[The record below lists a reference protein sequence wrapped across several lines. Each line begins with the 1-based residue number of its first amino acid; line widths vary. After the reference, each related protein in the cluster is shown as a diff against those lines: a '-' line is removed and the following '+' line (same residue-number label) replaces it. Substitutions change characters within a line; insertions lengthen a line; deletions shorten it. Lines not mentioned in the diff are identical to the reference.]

1 MYLTRKSFKEINLD
15 DPFFDSLKADYSE
28 FSHWFA
34 KKAKEEELAYVF
46 QNEHGDMDGFLYLKI
61 EEGSLG
67 DVVPALPSARRIK
80 VGTLKINAHGTKLG
94 ERFLKKI
101 FDHAIFETVKEIY
114 VTVFAHHA
122 PLVALLER
130 YGFLR
135 KAEKITQ
142 NGTELVL
149 VRNLCA
155 NYIDVVS
162 SYPLVRLDNERVF
175 LLSLYPE
182 WHTRLL
188 PDSILKTESMD
199 IIEDVSHTNSIH
211 KVYLAAMN
219 GIEVLKKGD
228 VLLIYRTNDGLG
240 PAHFRSVATSICVVE
255 EYRSIHTFVS
265 RDEFLSYCRPYSVF
279 SEKELE
285 DFWAKKKYPHV
296 IRFTYNIA
304 LKKRVTRG
312 TMIDEMGL
320 NRNAYWGFM
329 QLSREQFLNTA
340 RKGMIDESLIIH

>member
-1 MYLTRKSFKEINLD
+1 MYLKRKPFKEINLD

-34 KKAKEEELAYVF
+34 KKAKEDELAYVF
-46 QNEHGDMDGFLYLKI
+46 QNENGDMDSFLYLKI
-61 EEGSLG
+61 EEGPL
-67 DVVPALPSARRIK
+67 DDIVPALPPARRIK

-101 FDHAIFETVKEIY
+101 FDHAIFENVKEIY

-149 VRNLCA
+149 VRNLCT

-175 LLSLYPE
+175 LLALYPK

-188 PDSILKTESMD
+188 PDSILKTENMD
-199 IIEDVSHTNSIH
+199 VIEDVSHTNSIH

-219 GIEVLKKGD
+219 GLEALKKGD
-228 VLLIYRTNDGLG
+228 VLLIYRTSDEQG

-265 RDEFLSYCRPYSVF
+265 REEFLSYCRPYSVF
-279 SEKELE
+279 SEQELG
-285 DFWAKKKYPHV
+285 DFWTKKKYPHV

-312 TMIDEMGL
+312 VMIDEMGL
-320 NRNAYWGFM
+320 NKNAYWGFM
-329 QLSREQFLNTA
+329 QLSREQFLNIT